1 MQHIQLILPSLL
13 LLTGFLLKLLIGR
26 QFDWP
31 VTIQS
36 VCELPVDIIFLAL
49 SFIVAFTIA
58 KVDNQLLGLLYF
70 FIGIPITIVIVSLW
84 RVSVNKFLKGS
95 KLWILMLF
103 INLLITGFAIIKSV
117 TLIVEDGKVEMINNV
132 SESIKNNDNE

>member
-26 QFDWP
+26 GFDWP
-31 VTIQS
+31 ATIQS

-58 KVDNQLLGLLYF
+58 NVDNQLLGLLYLF
-70 FIGIPITIVIVSLW
+70 TGIPITIIIVSIW
-84 RVSVNKFLKGS
+84 RVSVNKFLEGS

-117 TLIVEDGKVEMINNV
+117 ALIIEKDKVEMINNV
-132 SESIKNNDNE
+132 SE